1 MRHEQVRES
10 SRGRKAVRASSVG
23 SSKKTRRKSAS
34 AKKAVGG
41 SKVRSV
47 RKKAA
52 ASKTAKPKSAA
63 KTRTRRAGAS
73 KNIGGTA
80 KRKSASS
87 KATPRA
93 RNEATIDEMSFARGS
108 EERYSRATAQPKMR
122 LPRKGLQ
129 KGISNLSARAEKDIL
144 PSNSINPALRR
155 R

>member
-1 MRHEQVRES
+1 MS
-10 SRGRKAVRASSVG
+10 G
-23 SSKKTRRKSAS
+23 T
-34 AKKAVGG
+34 
-41 SKVRSV
+41 KVRSV

-63 KTRTRRAGAS
+63 KTRTLKAKRTASAKMKADKPKLRTRRAGAS
-73 KNIGGTA
+73 KAIGGTA

-87 KATPRA
+87 KATPHA

-108 EERYSRATAQPKMR
+108 EEKYSRATAQPKMR

-129 KGISNLSARAEKDIL
+129 KGVTNLSARPEKDIL